1 MVSSA
6 ILQLRAHKNT
16 VDRLFDAIQ
25 DLNLEVEKEKLI
37 KVEDYY
43 EHQKGSIFKSLS
55 LKNITYSY
63 PSSKKDALTN
73 ISMRI
78 EKGSQLE

>member
-1 MVSSA
+1 M
-6 ILQLRAHKNT
+6 
-16 VDRLFDAIQ
+16 
-25 DLNLEVEKEKLI
+25 NLK
-37 KVEDYY
+37 KVV
-43 EHQKGSIFKSLS
+43 FLSLS

-78 EKGSQLE
+78 EKESQLE

>member
-1 MVSSA
+1 MFAFAAIRLLPGVTLVSSA

-43 EHQKGSIFKSLS
+43 EPQKGSIFKSLF
-55 LKNITYSY
+55 
-63 PSSKKDALTN
+63 KKYNL
-73 ISMRI
+73 
-78 EKGSQLE
+78 

>member
-1 MVSSA
+1 MFAFAAIRLLPGVTLVSSA

-43 EHQKGSIFKSLS
+43 EPQKGSIFKSLS
-55 LKNITYSY
+55 LKI
-63 PSSKKDALTN
+63 
-73 ISMRI
+73 
-78 EKGSQLE
+78 